1 MAMREILS
9 LIKASFH
16 TALSYRLSMVLSL
29 GSLLFTV
36 VPLFFVARALQPTM
50 AKSISTEGGV
60 YFAFLLV
67 GMIAYT
73 YISVSVNAI
82 PSVVSSGVATGTLE
96 ALLATRAPLPSL
108 LLGLIGYNF
117 LWTTVR
123 AVVLLIAGML
133 FGVHLAWG
141 QLGSSLLILALI
153 VLSYL
158 PFGLIGAALMLAF
171 RTTGP
176 LASVVLILSGLL
188 GGVYYPTSVIPAGI
202 QQLSAA
208 VPLTYGLRA
217 LRRTLLEGVP
227 FSAVA
232 PDVITLVGFVV
243 LLTSVGLLA
252 LAEALH
258 YARRAGTLAQ
268 Y

>member
-1 MAMREILS
+1 MREVFALVR
-9 LIKASFH
+9 ASFR

-60 YFAFLLV
+60 YFAFLLI

-73 YISVSVNAI
+73 YISVAVNAI
-82 PSVVSSGVATGTLE
+82 PNVVSSGVGTGTLE

-108 LLGLIGYNF
+108 LLGLTGYNL

-123 AVVLLIAGML
+123 AVVLLIAGMF
-133 FGVHLAWG
+133 FGIHLAWSQIG
-141 QLGSSLLILALI
+141 GAFVVLVLI
-153 VLSYL
+153 VLAYL

-171 RTTGP
+171 RTSGP

-188 GGVYYPTSVIPAGI
+188 GGVYYPTSVIPKGI
-202 QQLSAA
+202 QELSVA

-217 LRRTLLEGVP
+217 LRRTLLEGMP

-243 LLTSVGLLA
+243 LLTAIGLLA
-252 LAEALH
+252 LTEALH

>member
-1 MAMREILS
+1 AMREIRS

-36 VPLFFVARALQPTM
+36 VPLFFVARALQSTM

-73 YISVSVNAI
+73 YISVAVNAI
-82 PSVVSSGVATGTLE
+82 PNVVSSGVSTGTLE

-141 QLGSSLLILALI
+141 QIGSSFLILVLI
-153 VLSYL
+153 VLAYL

-188 GGVYYPTSVIPAGI
+188 GGVYYPTSVIPKGI
-202 QQLSAA
+202 QELSAA

-217 LRRTLLEGVP
+217 LRRTLLEGMP

-232 PDVITLVGFVV
+232 PDVITLIGFVV

-252 LAEALH
+252 LSEALH

>member
-1 MAMREILS
+1 MREVFA

-16 TALSYRLSMVLSL
+16 TAVSYRLSIVLSL
-29 GSLLFTV
+29 GSLLFSV
-36 VPLFFVARALQPTM
+36 VPIFFVSRALQSTM
-50 AKSISTEGGV
+50 ATHISTEGGV

-67 GMIAYT
+67 GMIAYM
-73 YISVSVNAI
+73 YMSSAVNVI
-82 PSVVSSGVATGTLE
+82 PTVVSAGVGTGTLE

-108 LLGLIGYNF
+108 LLGLIGYN
-117 LWTTVR
+117 LIWTTVR
-123 AVVLLIAGML
+123 AVAFLGAGLL

-141 QLGSSLLILALI
+141 QLWISLLILVLI

-176 LASVVLILSGLL
+176 LGSAVLILSGLL
-188 GGVYYPTSVIPAGI
+188 GGVYYPTSVIPPGI
-202 QQLSAA
+202 QQFSLA

-217 LRRTLLEGVP
+217 LRRTLLEGMP
-227 FSAVA
+227 FSVVA
-232 PDVITLVGFVV
+232 PDVITLIGFVV

>member
-1 MAMREILS
+1 MREILS
-9 LIKASFH
+9 LIRASFR

-29 GSLLFTV
+29 ASLTFTV

-73 YISVSVNAI
+73 YISVAVNAI
-82 PSVVSSGVATGTLE
+82 PAVVSSGVSTGTLE
-96 ALLATRAPLPSL
+96 ALLGTRAPLPSL

-123 AVVLLIAGML
+123 AVILLAAGLL

-141 QLGSSLLILALI
+141 QLWSSLLILVLI
-153 VLSYL
+153 VLCYL
-158 PFGLIGAALMLAF
+158 PFGLIGAALVIAV
-171 RTTGP
+171 RTNAAIP
-176 LASVVLILSGLL
+176 QVVLLASTVL
-188 GGVYYPTSVIPAGI
+188 GGVYFPTSVLPPAI
-202 QQLSAA
+202 APIAEWL
-208 VPLTYGLRA
+208 PLTPGLRA
-217 LRRTLLEGVP
+217 LRQTLLLGYP
-227 FSAVA
+227 
-232 PDVITLVGFVV
+232 IG
-243 LLTSVGLLA
+243 SVSGDLMRAAGLA
-252 LAEALH
+252 LVATAIGALSLRWAFG
-258 YARRAGTLAQ
+258 YARRAGSLSQ

>member
-1 MAMREILS
+1 MREIRS
-9 LIKASFH
+9 LIRASFR

-29 GSLLFTV
+29 ASLLFTV
-36 VPLFFVARALQPTM
+36 VPLFFVARALQSTM
-50 AKSISTEGGV
+50 AKHISTEGGV

-67 GMIAYT
+67 GMIVYM
-73 YISVSVNAI
+73 YISSAVNTI
-82 PSVVSSGVATGTLE
+82 PAVVSAGVSNGTLE

-108 LLGLIGYNF
+108 LAGLIGYNF

-123 AVVLLIAGML
+123 AVILLGAGLL

-141 QLGSSLLILALI
+141 QLWSSFLILVLI

-176 LASVVLILSGLL
+176 LSSAVLILSGLL
-188 GGVYYPTSVIPAGI
+188 GGVYYPTNVIPEGI
-202 QQLSAA
+202 QKLSLA

-217 LRRTLLEGVP
+217 LRRTLLEGMP

-232 PDVITLVGFVV
+232 SDVIALLGFVV
-243 LLTSVGLLA
+243 LLTSVGLLV
-252 LAEALH
+252 LTEALH

>member
-1 MAMREILS
+1 MREMLA

-16 TALSYRLSMVLSL
+16 TALSYRLSMVLSI
-29 GSLLFTV
+29 GSLLFSV
-36 VPLFFVARALQPTM
+36 IPVFFVARALQDKM
-50 AKSISTEGGV
+50 ASHISTEGGV

-67 GMIAYT
+67 GMIAYM
-73 YISVSVNAI
+73 YMSAAVNAI
-82 PSVVSSGVATGTLE
+82 PTVVSSGVATGTLE

-108 LLGLIGYNF
+108 LLGMIGYNF

-123 AVVLLIAGML
+123 AIAFLGAGLL

-141 QLGSSLLILALI
+141 QLWSSLLILVLI
-153 VLSYL
+153 ILSYL

-171 RTTGP
+171 RTSGP
-176 LASVVLILSGLL
+176 LGSVVLILSGLL

-202 QQLSAA
+202 QQLSLA

-217 LRRTLLEGVP
+217 LRHTLLEGMP
-227 FSAVA
+227 FSVVT
-232 PDVITLVGFVV
+232 PDVITLLGFVV